1 MEMSEVLSEFLKI
14 EISRPVEPTRL
25 MLCPKLD
32 TETTRGQSHQQHK
45 GTMKHYNRMN
55 WTM

>member
-32 TETTRGQSHQQHK
+32 TETTRGQSHQQHR
-45 GTMKHYNRMN
+45 GTVRHGMN
-55 WTM
+55 SQQ